1 MTLEISALVFA
12 AVMGFVIA
20 GLVDPEARGSL
31 LAGESILLGV
41 GAAAFVLLALSIVHV
56 PWSPPA
62 LIIGLVVIAMLCT
75 PWKRKID
82 VARPRFP
89 LAAWPFIVLTIVLVA
104 GYSTFAT
111 MAPLWE
117 FDFIGDWGLKARAF
131 FTARGI
137 DWNFLEHPFHHDIH
151 PDYPP
156 LLPLAFDLLAVM
168 RGAWNDQASG
178 LISVAFAIGLLL
190 VVHCVARQETESP
203 IAAAFITAAMVPLAC
218 SPWIG
223 LAEGPL
229 VAYVTTAVLLLR
241 WGRVTPAG
249 VLLGLAASTKNE
261 GLTFIVA
268 VVIALAV
275 TRRAREIP
283 RLWPAVAIPL
293 PWMLLRFAHHL
304 STDIAEGN
312 VATRVAQHLGDPMP
326 LLTALARYPVGK
338 PLFWIGVAVALIV
351 LRRELFARER
361 LALLVIAIQFAF
373 YIGAYLASP
382 HDLDWHLKWSW
393 ERLVSHLAPL
403 LAFVL
408 LVHLFRHHPL
418 HERA

>member
-1 MTLEISALVFA
+1 VTLEVVALLVVFA
-12 AVMGFVIA
+12 VGLAIA
-20 GLVDPEARGSL
+20 GRLDVEASGSL
-31 LAGESILLGV
+31 VAGEAILFGI
-41 GAAAFVLLALSIVHV
+41 GAAAAVLLALSIAHV
-56 PWSPPA
+56 PWSPAALLIGLLLVA
-62 LIIGLVVIAMLCT
+62 LICT
-75 PWKRKID
+75 PWKRPI
-82 VARPRFP
+82 AISIPRMP

-104 GYSTFAT
+104 GYATFAT

-178 LISVAFAIGLLL
+178 LISVAFAIALLL
-190 VVHCVARQETESP
+190 VVHRVAREETESP

-218 SPWIG
+218 TPWIG

-241 WGRVTPAG
+241 WGRVTPAA

-275 TRRAREIP
+275 TKRARKIP

-304 STDIAEGN
+304 STDITEGN
-312 VATRVAQHLGDPMP
+312 VASRVVQHLGDPLP

-351 LRRELFARER
+351 LRHELFARER

-393 ERLVSHLAPL
+393 ERLVSHLTPL

-408 LVHLFRHHPL
+408 LVNLFRRDPL
-418 HERA
+418 RERA